1 MSNQKIIVLQGIPAS
16 GKSTWSKEFV
26 KGKEDW
32 VRVCRDDIRSMRGDY
47 WIPSQESFID
57 KMEQYA
63 IESALKSGYNVVID
77 ATNFNPKTVAK
88 WMELAQINDTDF
100 DIKRF
105 DIVLDEAIRR
115 DSLRERPVGA
125 KVIKDFYH
133 KYVSSKEIKTDTR
146 FILEQNKDLPKCIIV
161 DIDGTLALI
170 NGRNPYDD
178 SLVYTDRVN
187 KQVAEIVR
195 KKCIEYSDTFNH
207 IMIVS
212 GRQDS
217 CKEVTSRWLSDNN
230 IPFDYLLMRK
240 TGDTRKDSIIK
251 QELYEEHIKDKYFVE
266 FVLDDR
272 DQTVQMWREQGLL
285 CLQVYYGNF

>member
-32 VRVCRDDIRSMRGDY
+32 IRVCRDDIRSMRGDY

-57 KMEQYA
+57 KIEQYA
-63 IESALKSGYNVVID
+63 VESALKSGYNVVID

-105 DIVLDEAIRR
+105 DIALDEAIRR

-125 KVIKDFYH
+125 KVVKDFYH

-146 FILEQNKDLPKCIIV
+146 FILEQNKKLPKCIIV

-178 SLVYTDRVN
+178 TLVHTDKVNERVADIVNNYRPDYTV
-187 KQVAEIVR
+187 
-195 KKCIEYSDTFNH
+195 F
-207 IMIVS
+207 IVS

-217 CKEVTSRWLSDNN
+217 CKEVTEKWLRDNHIIYN
-230 IPFDYLLMRK
+230 NLLMRK

-251 QELYEEHIKDKYFVE
+251 QEIYEEHIKDKYFVE

>member
-32 VRVCRDDIRSMRGDY
+32 IRVCRDDIRSMRGDY

-63 IESALKSGYNVVID
+63 VESALKSGYNVVID

-88 WMELAQINDTDF
+88 WVELAQINDTDF

-105 DIVLDEAIRR
+105 DIALDEAIRR

-146 FILEQNKDLPKCIIV
+146 FILEQNKKLPKCIIV

-178 SLVYTDRVN
+178 KLVHTDKVNERVADIVNNYRPDYTV
-187 KQVAEIVR
+187 
-195 KKCIEYSDTFNH
+195 F
-207 IMIVS
+207 IVS

-217 CKEVTSRWLSDNN
+217 CKEVTEKWLRDNHIIYN
-230 IPFDYLLMRK
+230 NLLMRK

-251 QELYEEHIKDKYFVE
+251 QEIYEEHIKDKYFVE

>member
-32 VRVCRDDIRSMRGDY
+32 IRVCRDDIRSMRGDY

-105 DIVLDEAIRR
+105 DIALDEAIRR

-125 KVIKDFYH
+125 KVVKDFYH
-133 KYVSSKEIKTDTR
+133 RYVSSKEIKTDTR
-146 FILEQNKDLPKCIIV
+146 FILEQNKKLPKCIIV

-178 SLVYTDRVN
+178 TLVHTDKVNERVADIVNNYRPDYTV
-187 KQVAEIVR
+187 
-195 KKCIEYSDTFNH
+195 F
-207 IMIVS
+207 IVS

-217 CKEVTSRWLSDNN
+217 CKEVTEKWLRDNHIIYN
-230 IPFDYLLMRK
+230 NLLMRK

-251 QELYEEHIKDKYFVE
+251 QEIYEEHIKDKYFVE

>member
-1 MSNQKIIVLQGIPAS
+1 MSNQKIIMLQGIPAS

-63 IESALKSGYNVVID
+63 VESALKSGYNVVID

-105 DIVLDEAIRR
+105 DIALDEAIRR

-133 KYVSSKEIKTDTR
+133 RYVSSKEIKTDTR
-146 FILEQNKDLPKCIIV
+146 FILEQNKKLPKCIIV

-178 SLVYTDRVN
+178 TLVHTDRVN
-187 KQVAEIVR
+187 EQVTKIVHTY
-195 KKCIEYSDTFNH
+195 KNLGYNIF
-207 IMIVS
+207 IVS

-217 CKEVTSRWLSDNN
+217 CINVTQKWLEDNN
-230 IPFDYLLMRK
+230 ISYDFILMRK
-240 TGDTRKDSIIK
+240 TGDARKDSIIK
-251 QELYEEHIKDKYFVE
+251 QEIYEEHIKDKYFVE

>member
-1 MSNQKIIVLQGIPAS
+1 MSNQKIIVLQGVPAS

-32 VRVCRDDIRSMRGDY
+32 IRVCRDDIRSMRGDY

-63 IESALKSGYNVVID
+63 VESALKSGYNVVID

-100 DIKRF
+100 EVKRF
-105 DIVLDEAIRR
+105 DIALDEAIRR

-146 FILEQNKDLPKCIIV
+146 FILEQNKKLPKCIIV

-178 SLVYTDRVN
+178 TLVHTDKVNERVADIVNNYRPDYTV
-187 KQVAEIVR
+187 
-195 KKCIEYSDTFNH
+195 F
-207 IMIVS
+207 IVS

-217 CKEVTSRWLSDNN
+217 CKEVTEKWLRDNHIIYN
-230 IPFDYLLMRK
+230 SLLMRK
-240 TGDTRKDSIIK
+240 SGDTRKDSIIK
-251 QELYEEHIKDKYFVE
+251 QEIYEEHIKDKYFVE

>member
-32 VRVCRDDIRSMRGDY
+32 IRVCRDDIRSMRGDY

-63 IESALKSGYNVVID
+63 VESALKSGYNVVID

-100 DIKRF
+100 DTKRF
-105 DIVLDEAIRR
+105 DIALDEAIRR

-146 FILEQNKDLPKCIIV
+146 FILEQNKKLPKCIIV

-178 SLVYTDRVN
+178 TLVHTDKVNERVADIVNNYRPDYTV
-187 KQVAEIVR
+187 
-195 KKCIEYSDTFNH
+195 F
-207 IMIVS
+207 IVS

-217 CKEVTSRWLSDNN
+217 CKEVTEKWLRDNHIIYN
-230 IPFDYLLMRK
+230 SLLMRK

-251 QELYEEHIKDKYFVE
+251 QEIYEEHIKDKYFVE

>member
-32 VRVCRDDIRSMRGDY
+32 IRVCRDDIRSMRGDY

-63 IESALKSGYNVVID
+63 VESALKSGYNVVID

-105 DIVLDEAIRR
+105 DIALDEAIRR

-125 KVIKDFYH
+125 KVVKDFYH

-146 FILEQNKDLPKCIIV
+146 FILEQNKKLPKCIIV

-178 SLVYTDRVN
+178 TLVHTDKVNERVADIVNNYRPDYTV
-187 KQVAEIVR
+187 
-195 KKCIEYSDTFNH
+195 F
-207 IMIVS
+207 IVS

-217 CKEVTSRWLSDNN
+217 CKEVTEIWLRDNHIIYN
-230 IPFDYLLMRK
+230 SLLMRK
-240 TGDTRKDSIIK
+240 TGDARKDSIIK
-251 QELYEEHIKDKYFVE
+251 QEIYEEHIKDKYFVE

-272 DQTVQMWREQGLL
+272 DSVCAMWREQGLL

>member
-32 VRVCRDDIRSMRGDY
+32 IRVCRDDIRSMRGDY

-57 KMEQYA
+57 KVEQYA
-63 IESALKSGYNVVID
+63 VESALKSGYNVVID

-105 DIVLDEAIRR
+105 DIALDEAIRR

-125 KVIKDFYH
+125 KVVKDFYH

-146 FILEQNKDLPKCIIV
+146 FILEQNKKLPKCIIV

-178 SLVYTDRVN
+178 TLVHTDKVNERVADIVNNYRPDYTV
-187 KQVAEIVR
+187 
-195 KKCIEYSDTFNH
+195 F
-207 IMIVS
+207 IVS

-217 CKEVTSRWLSDNN
+217 CKEVTEKWLRDNHIIYN
-230 IPFDYLLMRK
+230 NLLMRK

-251 QELYEEHIKDKYFVE
+251 QEIYEEHIKDKYFVE

-272 DQTVQMWREQGLL
+272 DSVCAMWREQGLL

>member
-32 VRVCRDDIRSMRGDY
+32 IRVCRDDIRSMRGDY

-63 IESALKSGYNVVID
+63 VESALKSGYNVVID

-100 DIKRF
+100 DINRF
-105 DIVLDEAIRR
+105 DIALDEAIRR

-125 KVIKDFYH
+125 KVVKDFYH

-146 FILEQNKDLPKCIIV
+146 FILEQNKKLPKCIIV

-178 SLVYTDRVN
+178 TLVHTDKVNERVADIVNNYRPDYTV
-187 KQVAEIVR
+187 
-195 KKCIEYSDTFNH
+195 F
-207 IMIVS
+207 IVS

-217 CKEVTSRWLSDNN
+217 CKEVTEKWLRDNHIIYN
-230 IPFDYLLMRK
+230 NLLMRK

-251 QELYEEHIKDKYFVE
+251 QEIYEEHIKDKYFVE

-272 DQTVQMWREQGLL
+272 DSVCAMWREQGLL